1 MDAGSVFFQQENA
14 DVSIF
19 EIALVVAMLASCIV
33 GMPGTASAKP
43 ASEMT
48 GMAAVDNAASKHDRR
63 AHHTSHIRHRRHH
76 HAHH

>member
-1 MDAGSVFFQQENA
+1 MYHFSKLL
-14 DVSIF
+14 
-19 EIALVVAMLASCIV
+19 LVVALLASFIV
-33 GMPGTASAKP
+33 GMPGTISAQP
-43 ASEMT
+43 APGMA